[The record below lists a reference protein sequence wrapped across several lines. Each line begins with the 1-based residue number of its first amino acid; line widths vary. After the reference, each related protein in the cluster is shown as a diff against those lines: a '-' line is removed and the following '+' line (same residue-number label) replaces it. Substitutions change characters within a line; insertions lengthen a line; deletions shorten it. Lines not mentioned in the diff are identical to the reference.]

1 MKHVCTTNYPII
13 LKTFFSDYQFG
24 FRKGISAQQCLIIL
38 IETWKKH
45 SGNKESSGA
54 SLTDLSKT
62 FDCVNHELLIAKLHA
77 YGLDNSS
84 LRLIHSYLNN
94 RQQRV
99 RIDNEFSKWSD
110 IKDGVPQG
118 SILGP
123 LFFNIHICDLFY
135 IMRNWPVANYA
146 DDTTPYTG
154 GKNTQDV
161 IASLENCALVLFK
174 WFENNLMKTNSDK
187 SHLLLSTSTS
197 STANI
202 NGDIIKNSESE
213 KLLGVTID
221 YKLNFEE
228 HLSKVCDKASQKLKV
243 LARISSYMNINQ
255 RKRIMRVFISSQFG
269 YCPLVWF
276 FCSRKINNRINRIQ
290 EYALRIVYKDYV
302 STFAQ
307 LLAKDS
313 SVSIHIRN
321 LQILITEIFKAR
333 NNLSPLIVQ
342 NIFRTIEPA

>member
-1 MKHVCTTNYPII
+1 MLV
-13 LKTFFSDYQFG
+13 
-24 FRKGISAQQCLIIL
+24 
-38 IETWKKH
+38 TWRASH
-45 SGNKESSGA
+45 WLGA
-54 SLTDLSKT
+54 
-62 FDCVNHELLIAKLHA
+62 
-77 YGLDNSS
+77 
-84 LRLIHSYLNN
+84 
-94 RQQRV
+94 
-99 RIDNEFSKWSD
+99 
-110 IKDGVPQG
+110 G

-123 LFFNIHICDLFY
+123 LFFNIHICDLLY
-135 IMRNWPVANYA
+135 IMRNWPAANYA

-161 IASLENCALVLFK
+161 ITSLENCALVLFK
-174 WFENNLMKTNSDK
+174 WFENNLMKANSDK
-187 SHLLLSTSTS
+187 SHLLLSTSTP

-221 YKLNFEE
+221 YKLNFEK
-228 HLSKVCDKASQKLKV
+228 HLSKVCDKASQKLNA

-255 RKRIMRVFISSQFG
+255 RKRIMGAFISCQFG

-290 EYALRIVYKDYV
+290 ERALRIVYKDYV

-307 LLAKDS
+307 LREKDS

-321 LQILITEIFKAR
+321 LQILAAEIFKAR
-333 NNLSPLIVQ
+333 NNLSPPRVQ
-342 NIFRTIEPA
+342 NIFRTIEPAYSLRRDTIFESYRIQTQRYGIESLTYLGPKIWSQVPSEIKESHSLAVFKKKIKNWRPKLCPCKLYKTYVANLGNL